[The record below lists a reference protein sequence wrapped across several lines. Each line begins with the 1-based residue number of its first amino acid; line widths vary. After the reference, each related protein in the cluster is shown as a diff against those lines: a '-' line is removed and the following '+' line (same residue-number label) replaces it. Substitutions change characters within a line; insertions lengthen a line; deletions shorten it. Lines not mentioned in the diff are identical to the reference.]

1 MQEPIWIDGRLALAL
16 HQRQIA
22 EHGGEPG
29 VRSPELLESALAR
42 PQQRFRYSPDADLC
56 ELGASYAAGLAGNH
70 PFFDGN
76 KRTAFVVYR
85 LFLLS
90 NGLDLT
96 ASREDRY
103 LMMLRLAAGEIDEET
118 FATWLRQNT
127 APVS

>member
-1 MQEPIWIDGRLALAL
+1 MKEPLWIDSRLALAL

-29 VRSPELLESALAR
+29 VRSIDLLESALAR
-42 PQQRFRYSPDADLC
+42 SQQRFQYSPGADLC
-56 ELGASYAAGLAGNH
+56 ELAAAYAAGLAGNH

-76 KRTAFVVYR
+76 KRSAFVVYR

-90 NGLDLT
+90 NGIEVT

-118 FATWLRQNT
+118 FAHWLRQNT
-127 APVS
+127 APV

>member
-1 MQEPIWIDGRLALAL
+1 MNEPIWIDARLALAL

-22 EHGGEPG
+22 EHGGEAG
-29 VRSPELLESALAR
+29 VRSIELLESALAR
-42 PQQRFRYSPDADLC
+42 PQQRLHCSDAADLC
-56 ELGASYAAGLAGNH
+56 GLAASYAAGIAGNH

-90 NGLDLT
+90 NGVEVT

-103 LMMLRLAAGEIDEET
+103 LMMLRLAAGEIEEDT
-118 FATWLRQNT
+118 FADWLRQNT
-127 APVS
+127 APV

>member
-1 MQEPIWIDGRLALAL
+1 MKEPLWIDSRLALAL

-29 VRSPELLESALAR
+29 IRSPELLESALAGSL
-42 PQQRFRYSPDADLC
+42 QRFHYTSDADLC
-56 ELGASYAAGLAGNH
+56 ELASSYATGIAGNH

-90 NGLDLT
+90 NGIEVT

-103 LMMLRLAAGEIDEET
+103 LMMLRLAAGEIEEDT
-118 FATWLRQNT
+118 FAEWLRQNT
-127 APVS
+127 APV

>member
-1 MQEPIWIDGRLALAL
+1 MTEPVWINERLALAL

-29 VRSPELLESALAR
+29 VRSPELLESVLAR
-42 PQQRFRYSPDADLC
+42 PLQRFHYSSDPDLC
-56 ELGASYAAGLAGNH
+56 ALAASYAAGLAGNH

-90 NGLDLT
+90 NGIEVT

-103 LMMLRLAAGEIDEET
+103 LMMLRLAAGEIEEET
-118 FATWLRQNT
+118 FATWLRENT
-127 APVS
+127 APVA